1 MPPSGCLRSCKK
13 CFRFRRR
20 PQPRAHYSAISE
32 VSRNHPDCDGPRRSH
47 KSSVA
52 AARNPPFLGKAKSLS
67 GIPFR
72 EPILVPP
79 HRYGPRC
86 CSSIKRRG
94 VTAPTFPIMSSTWFG
109 VARWSALYSSRPMCT
124 PFSNIEPASCG
135 TCLLLQSPLS
145 AHARWPLPLCSLQGF
160 LPGGRLSKHIE

>member
-47 KSSVA
+47 ESSVA

-94 VTAPTFPIMSSTWFG
+94 VTAPTFSDHVEYVVWGGSL
-109 VARWSALYSSRPMCT
+109 VSALLVAPDVHAILEYRT
-124 PFSNIEPASCG
+124 GILRNLFAVAIPAKR
-135 TCLLLQSPLS
+135 T
-145 AHARWPLPLCSLQGF
+145 RSLAATA
-160 LPGGRLSKHIE
+160 L